1 MLSQTGVKEP
11 QIFAVVV
18 VVVVVYIADADSVGL
33 AEMVAVQ
40 VDVVVHKF

>member
-11 QIFAVVV
+11 QIFAV